1 MVGLTGGDGT
11 PQNETAVSVNLLTRS
26 IQEALQAEADPRKAR
41 EMQRYMKS
49 EMPYHG
55 VPAPSQKKVFR
66 AVFKQHPLPE
76 QDVWH
81 ESVLDLWHE
90 ARHREE
96 RYAAIALSGLKAY
109 RPLQTMKTLPIYEEM
124 IVTGAW
130 WDYVDSLSNR
140 LGELLQD
147 YPKSITPK
155 MYRWAKDR
163 NMWKRRSSILCQL
176 KLKQKT
182 DTDLLFENIGYN
194 MADREFFIRKAIG
207 WALREFSKTS
217 PDEVIDFIHEHKQGL
232 SPLSK
237 KEGLKV
243 VLKQGRIGEV
253 PV

>member
-11 PQNETAVSVNLLTRS
+11 PQNETAVSVNPLTRS
-26 IQEALQAEADPRKAR
+26 IQEALQAEADPRKAP
-41 EMQRYMKS
+41 EMKRYMKS
-49 EMPYHG
+49 EMRYHG
-55 VPAPSQKKVFR
+55 VPAPIQKKVFR
-66 AVFKQHPLPE
+66 TVFKQHPISE

-81 ESVLDLWHE
+81 ESVLDLWRE
-90 ARHREE
+90 AGHREE

-109 RPLQTMKTLPIYEEM
+109 RPLQTMKTLPMYEEM

-147 YPKSITPK
+147 YPKPMTSR
-155 MYRWAKDR
+155 MYRWAKDKS
-163 NMWKRRSSILCQL
+163 MWKRRASLICQL
-176 KLKQKT
+176 KLKQNT
-182 DTDLLFENIGYN
+182 DTGLLFGNIIDN

-217 PDEVIDFIHEHKQGL
+217 PDEVIHFIHQHKQEL

-243 VLKQGRIGEV
+243 VLKQGRISEMLV
-253 PV
+253 